1 MWEIYS
7 KVVKAEKYYFW
18 HLSLLYRLSERTPAV
33 KPHIAAQSSIS
44 ASDSTENKNVV

>member
-18 HLSLLYRLSERTPAV
+18 HPSLLYRLSKRVLAV
-33 KPHIAAQSSIS
+33 KAHTTAPSPVT
-44 ASDSTENKNVV
+44 ASDRTENKNVA